1 MAIHLPSPKG
11 LMTSTVL
18 TLLLCGVH
26 NAGATPILDQS
37 FEPPNTNLLLGMGPG
52 NSGAQTFTVGITG
65 TLARVDVFVERN
77 GFEAARPD
85 QSSRVPLDYF
95 LLCSSRFA
103 SIALKA

>member
-77 GFEAARPD
+77 GFADLHFDVRPTINGLPIED
-85 QSSRVPLDYF
+85 DNS
-95 LLCSSRFA
+95 
-103 SIALKA
+103 